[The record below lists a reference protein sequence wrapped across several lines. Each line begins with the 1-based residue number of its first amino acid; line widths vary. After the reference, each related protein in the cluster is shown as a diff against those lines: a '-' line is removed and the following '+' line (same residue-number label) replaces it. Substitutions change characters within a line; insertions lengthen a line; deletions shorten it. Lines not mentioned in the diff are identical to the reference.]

1 MSWNFSASPWYLL
14 LFAGMALGYAGF
26 LYWNRRS
33 RVDFPLGVRWVLFA
47 LRFLAVF
54 GLLCLLLAPVW
65 RRQRPEREPPL
76 AVLAVDVSASMQG
89 VWDDSAARAVALRM
103 VADELPAA
111 FGRQAEGRWYAFGT
125 HTRRLWPVDGRGET
139 AAGRSGWPEWP
150 SLSGGAM
157 ESGGLAEAVACAD
170 VYTDFPEALSSVSR
184 LFENRNGAVVL
195 LSDGRNNHGVE
206 LPVAADAL
214 AAPVFAVCV
223 GDTAVCDDWYIARW
237 EQNAYAYRGSEF
249 PVKVYVGHRSAAE
262 GTAGDGGSASALDL
276 AAARPTLEIRQG
288 ARLLCREAVDAAAL
302 TDGLEIYLPAAD
314 TGFQLFDMTLRVAQT
329 DCQAENNRR
338 TFGIQVLNEK
348 TVVRLLTSETH
359 PDVGAI
365 RRALSGDGRHE
376 LTVHPFEP
384 ALLDSL
390 SADLWVLYGCP
401 TAADGRR
408 PATMQA
414 LQRLVREKPVWF
426 IFTPRT
432 SPEAFNR
439 LQTGLS
445 LPHQPVF
452 AETGAAYRP
461 AFSYFGLEASAL
473 VGGLPPLYAPLGLS
487 AGTGSVLLYQ
497 RLGQMETTA
506 PLWWFNLQGGR
517 RVGVLTGQGLW
528 RWRLWEQAEAGG
540 ARLTDALI
548 RRSVRLLSLKEE
560 AARLQ
565 VQAEPSYGGGQMVEM
580 QARLFDQSGWAVR
593 DADVQAELR
602 DSGGQVYRLAFVPAG
617 DGYRLSAGFLP
628 AGPYTYAV
636 SAVYGDRT
644 ERRQGFFRVAEASV
658 ERTDL
663 PADWDGM
670 CRLSARYGGE
680 AFHWDGRDR
689 GRLRA
694 IARQI
699 GLQLADHPAMQPQ
712 TRWRT
717 ESRPLNQSIW
727 WMLGLLALMGAEYA
741 LRRRY
746 MEV

>member
-14 LFAGMALGYAGF
+14 LFAGMALGCAGF
-26 LYWNRRS
+26 LYWHRRS

-47 LRFLAVF
+47 LRFLTVF
-54 GLLCLLLAPVW
+54 GLLCLLLSPVW

-76 AVLAVDVSASMQG
+76 CLLAIDASASMRG
-89 VWDDSAARAVALRM
+89 VWGDSAARAEALAA
-103 VADELPAA
+103 VADELPSAA
-111 FGRQAEGRWYAFGT
+111 GRQAESRWYAFGT
-125 HTRRLWPVDGRGET
+125 HTRRLWPADGRGQKPD
-139 AAGRSGWPEWP
+139 AA
-150 SLSGGAM
+150 A
-157 ESGGLAEAVACAD
+157 SGGLAEAVACAD
-170 VYTDFPEALSSVSR
+170 VYTDFSEALSSVSR
-184 LFENRNGAVVL
+184 LFESRNGAVVL

-206 LPVAADAL
+206 LSAVAGAL
-214 AAPVFAVCV
+214 AAPVFGICV

-237 EQNAYAYRGSEF
+237 EQNAYAYRGSDF
-249 PVKVYVGHRSAAE
+249 PVKVYVGYRSAASE
-262 GTAGDGGSASALDL
+262 AATVGEDAVSASVL
-276 AAARPTLEIRQG
+276 AAARPVLEIRQG
-288 ARLLCREAVDAAAL
+288 ARLLCREAVDAVAL
-302 TDGLEIYLPAAD
+302 TDGLDVYLPAVD
-314 TGFQLFDMTLRVAQT
+314 TGFQLYDMRLLVAQA
-329 DCQAENNRR
+329 DCHAENNHR
-338 TFGIQVLNEK
+338 TFGIQVLQEK

-365 RRALSGDGRHE
+365 RRALAGDGRHE

-384 ALLDSL
+384 TLPDSL

-408 PATMQA
+408 PSTMQA

-426 IFTPRT
+426 IWTPQT

-439 LQTGLS
+439 LQTGLNMP
-445 LPHQPVF
+445 LQPVF

-461 AFSYFGLEASAL
+461 AFRYFGLETSAM

-487 AGTGSVLLYQ
+487 AGAGAVLLYQ
-497 RLGQMETTA
+497 RLGPLETTS

-517 RVGVLTGQGLW
+517 RVGVLAGQGLW
-528 RWRLWEQAEAGG
+528 RWRLWERTETGD

-548 RRSVRLLSLKEE
+548 RRSVRLLSLKEDAE
-560 AARLQ
+560 RLQ
-565 VQAEPSYGGGQMVEM
+565 VQAEPCYSSGQAVAM
-580 QARLFDQSGWAVR
+580 QARLYDPSGWTVR

-617 DGYRLSAGFLP
+617 DGYQLSAGFLP

-644 ERRQGFFRVAEASV
+644 ERRQGFFRVGEASV

-670 CRLSARYGGE
+670 RRIAARYGGE
-680 AFHWDGRDR
+680 AYHWDGRDR

-699 GLQLADHPAMQPQ
+699 GRQLADHPAMQPQ
-712 TRWRT
+712 TRLRT
-717 ESRPLNQSIW
+717 ESRPLNQSVG
-727 WMLGLLALMGAEYA
+727 WMLGLLILMGAEYA

-746 MEV
+746 RAV